1 MKVAFATL
9 GCKVNQYD
17 TDAMRELF
25 EKAGHEVVPFEEKA
39 DVYVVNTC
47 TVTAVGDKKSRQ
59 TIARAHA
66 ISPEAAVIVAGCFA
80 QSSPAEAA
88 ALPGVAAV
96 AGTAERA
103 EIVRIAENALAGR
116 RKTGVRQYRGKTGF
130 EALDVSREGRTRAYL
145 KIQDG
150 CDRYCAYCIIPY
162 ARGPVRSRELP
173 DVRRQLA
180 MLDAEGYHEVVLT
193 GIHLMS
199 YGKELQGVSLADAIA
214 AADGLENIKRIR
226 LGSLEP
232 QLLDGGVVASL
243 ADNPKVC
250 RQFHLS
256 LQSGS
261 KTVLARMER
270 RYTPDEYRQCVA
282 SLRRAMPGCAITTD
296 IIAGFPGETEEE
308 FLETLAFARE
318 IGFARIHV
326 FPYSRRRG
334 TKAFDMPHQVPYAV
348 KKERAARLI
357 ALGRILA
364 QQYAQGLAGTVQ
376 EVLFEKREGAFV
388 TGHTDTYVSVRAK
401 DAAAGE
407 GEFGDVFVTL
417 ASAGTLEGYTVQ
429 KTV

>member
-25 EKAGHEVVPFEEKA
+25 EKAGHEVVPFEAPA

-59 TIARAHA
+59 MIARAHA
-66 ISPEAAVIVAGCFA
+66 LAPDAAVIVAGCFA
-80 QSSPAEAA
+80 QSAPEEAA

-96 AGTAERA
+96 AGTKERA
-103 EIVRIAENALAGR
+103 DIVRIAEEALRGI
-116 RKTGVRQYRGKTGF
+116 RKTDVAQYHGKTCF

-150 CDRYCAYCIIPY
+150 CDRYCTYCIIPY
-162 ARGPVRSRELP
+162 ARGPVRSRPLD
-173 DVRRQLA
+173 DVRRQLET
-180 MLDAEGYHEVVLT
+180 LDAEEYHEVVFT

-199 YGKELQGVSLADAIA
+199 YGKDMAQGSLTDAIA
-214 AADGLENIKRIR
+214 LANDLDNIKRIR

-232 QLLDGGVVASL
+232 QLLRDDFVRAL
-243 ADNPKVC
+243 AQNAKVC

-261 KTVLARMER
+261 AGVLSRMAR
-270 RYTPDEYRQCVA
+270 RYTPDDYRACVA
-282 SLRRAMPGCAITTD
+282 SLRAAMPGCAITTD
-296 IIAGFPGETEEE
+296 IIAGFPGETEDE
-308 FLETLAFARE
+308 FIETLDFAKE

-334 TKAFDMPHQVPYAV
+334 TKAYDMPDQVPFEV
-348 KKERAARLI
+348 KKERAAKLI
-357 ALGRILA
+357 ALGKTLA
-364 QQYAQGLAGTVQ
+364 QQYAASHVGTVR
-376 EVLFEKREGAFV
+376 EVLFEKRSGAYI
-388 TGHTDTYVSVRAK
+388 TGHTDTYLSVRVKNAS
-401 DAAAGE
+401 AGE
-407 GEFGDVFVTL
+407 GEFGRILVTS
-417 ASAGTLEGYTVQ
+417 ASAGTLEGNML
-429 KTV
+429 